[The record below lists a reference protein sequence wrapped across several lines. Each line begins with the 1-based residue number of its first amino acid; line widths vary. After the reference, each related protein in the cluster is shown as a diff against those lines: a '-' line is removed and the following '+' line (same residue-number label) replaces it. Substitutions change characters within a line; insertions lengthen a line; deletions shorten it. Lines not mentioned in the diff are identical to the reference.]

1 MTSSEESRSIKNNGG
16 LVGRLINSNNCNSNI
31 NFEQLNT
38 WIDEKIKELE
48 TQRIKTYNS
57 NNKSIEI
64 MKILG
69 IKNHFLKFFTL
80 NCMMHYTSY
89 GTKSETAENQIN
101 EAITNLNAITTIQ
114 LQIQLRINN

>member
-1 MTSSEESRSIKNNGG
+1 
-16 LVGRLINSNNCNSNI
+16 
-31 NFEQLNT
+31 
-38 WIDEKIKELE
+38 
-48 TQRIKTYNS
+48 
-57 NNKSIEI
+57 

-69 IKNHFLKFFTL
+69 IKNHFLKIFTL